1 MTKSRG
7 GDNFSGMTS
16 KSKILAG
23 GAVALLLIAIYV
35 LSGRL
40 NSSQLKLNPTPTP
53 TVEQKIEQKFNVAIP
68 DNLEK
73 AILKDTEGGES
84 EGIAT
89 RKYLTGKFNLTVL
102 AALPDPE
109 SQNFYEVWIAKGK
122 VADKDY
128 QVIPVG
134 KLRIAKGGWL
144 VDFNSTKNYSDFNSV
159 IISLEKKIAKAPE
172 KIILEGSF

>member
-1 MTKSRG
+1 
-7 GDNFSGMTS
+7 MTS

-23 GAVALLLIAIYV
+23 AAVGILLIIIYV
-35 LSGRL
+35 LSGRF
-40 NSSQLKLNPTPTP
+40 NTPQLKLNPSPSP

-73 AILKDTEGGES
+73 AILKDVSGGES

-89 RKYLTGKFNLTVL
+89 RKYLSGKFNLTVL

-109 SQNFYEVWIAKGK
+109 NPNFYEVWIAKGK
-122 VADKDY
+122 VGDKDY
-128 QVIPVG
+128 QIIPVG

-144 VDFNSTKNYSDFNSV
+144 VDFNSTKNYPDFNSV
-159 IISLEKKIAKAPE
+159 IVSLEKKITKIPE